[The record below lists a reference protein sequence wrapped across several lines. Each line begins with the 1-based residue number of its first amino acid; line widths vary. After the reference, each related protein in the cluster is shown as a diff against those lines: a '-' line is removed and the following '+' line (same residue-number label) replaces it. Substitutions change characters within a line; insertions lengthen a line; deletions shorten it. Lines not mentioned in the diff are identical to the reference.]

1 LIGPNTVCPAHKRVL
16 MRERQQVPGG
26 ISQDEVLASTCQTS
40 NAEADADIKNQMK
53 HEQQQKNKVTQPEVN
68 VNELLPSS
76 GNSY

>member
-1 LIGPNTVCPAHKRVL
+1 